1 VSVLAEI
8 FAHKRHEVAEKKR
21 MVSPAELLLAAEASP
36 SPKDFIAALARPIG
50 TERPRLIA
58 EVKKASPSRGL
69 LVPDFDPLRLAGIYK
84 ANGAAAISV
93 LTEERYF
100 QGSLEDLR
108 LVAAQEPRLPVL
120 RKDFVFDP
128 FQIYE
133 ARLAG
138 ASAVLLIAAMLDTL
152 LLRELRQLADSLNLA
167 ALVEVH
173 CEEELENALLSGT
186 QLIGINNRNL
196 KDLKVDLKVTH
207 RLRPLVPPGILV
219 VAESGI
225 HTRADVDQLHAIGV
239 DAILVGESLVTAEDI
254 AGQVRNLAQPPLMG
268 GQPPLMGRQPSLKG
282 EQ

>member
-1 VSVLAEI
+1 MSVLADI
-8 FAHKRHEVAEKKR
+8 FAHKRAEVAQAK
-21 MVSPAELLLAAEASP
+21 LLLSPEEMRAAAEAAP
-36 SPKDFIAALARPIG
+36 IPPDFLAALRRPSG
-50 TERPRLIA
+50 ARPRLIA

-69 LVPDFDPLRLAGIYK
+69 LAPHFDPLRLAGIYK

-93 LTEERYF
+93 LTDERYF
-100 QGSLEDLR
+100 QGCLEDLR

-128 FQIYE
+128 YQIYE

-138 ASAVLLIAAMLDTL
+138 ASAVLLIAAMLDTA
-152 LLRELRQLADSLNLA
+152 LLRELRQLAQTLHLA

-173 CEEELENALLSGT
+173 SEEELESALFSGT

-207 RLRPLVPPGILV
+207 RLRPLVPPGVLV

-225 HTRADVDQLHAIGV
+225 HARADVDQLHEIGV
-239 DAILVGESLVTAEDI
+239 DAILVGESLVTAADT
-254 AGQVRNLAQPPLMG
+254 AAQVRNLVL
-268 GQPPLMGRQPSLKG
+268 
-282 EQ
+282 